1 MRRLRLRRPS
11 PAMSVALLALV
22 LAGGGSATAASV
34 LIRSSSQVAT
44 GSINSGDLA
53 NGRGVNL
60 ADLTAR
66 ARRDLAPIPGPAGA
80 QGLPG
85 PQGPAGARGEP
96 GPEGQRG
103 ADGSAIAFAYVRADG
118 TLDRA
123 NSKGVKSASRQSVG
137 GFPVYCFDLESVAKN
152 VVTSIDFTGAQS
164 GGEESFPVLPI
175 HDDGEQTIL
184 GNCNFPEHDA
194 AVLMFDPFAGSF
206 VERPFW
212 ASFN

>member
-1 MRRLRLRRPS
+1 MT
-11 PAMSVALLALV
+11 VALLALV

-34 LIRSSSQVAT
+34 LIRNSSQVAT

-60 ADLTAR
+60 ADLTAS
-66 ARRDLAPIPGPAGA
+66 ARRDLAPIPGPTGA
-80 QGLPG
+80 QGAPG

-123 NSKGVKSASRQSVG
+123 NSKGVKSTSKKSLG
-137 GFPVYCFDLESVAKN
+137 GFPVYCFDLDSLVKN
-152 VVTSIDFTGAQS
+152 VVTSVDFTAAQS
-164 GGEESFPVLPI
+164 GGEQAFPVLPI
-175 HDDGEQTIL
+175 HDDGEQRIF
-184 GNCNFPEHDA
+184 GSCQVPETDA
-194 AVLMFDPFAGSF
+194 AVIIFDPINGVFA
-206 VERPFW
+206 ELPFW
-212 ASFN
+212 VSFN